1 MVSFFR
7 ISRVK
12 VCALMVNE
20 PYSLLRRDLLPK
32 SSFSGVK
39 LSDERLHKPCVRS
52 FKVSDAINPYLQ
64 SFKTHFTVSLLLS
77 LLKRWYNFIAGPL
90 STCRYHRYW
99 FNVT

>member
-12 VCALMVNE
+12 VCVLMVNE

-64 SFKTHFTVSLLLS
+64 SFKTHFTVC
-77 LLKRWYNFIAGPL
+77 WYNFIAGPL